1 MRTIAVIVFVV
12 VATASCVDIVSPR
25 TELRPFADVLCEEIY
40 RADLLTYTDG
50 LFGYS
55 ASYPACFRRDRNEP
69 SFGRGRA
76 RFCHDSWT
84 NIALECY
91 VTRAVGPDN
100 AAVCDIRR
108 MGRMLR
114 ARAKPAGGGAYI
126 LSGPLYEGGTRIDGY
141 GHYTKCVRTGKL
153 WFCYA
158 LSYPEE
164 YRDSLGRLFAL
175 IDHWQ
180 PWAKPAQIRR
190 RTA

>member
-1 MRTIAVIVFVV
+1 MAVVFFVV
-12 VATASCVDIVSPR
+12 VAAASCVDIVSPR

-55 ASYPACFRRDRNEP
+55 AAYPACFRRDLNY
-69 SFGRGRA
+69 SSSGRGGA
-76 RFCHDSWT
+76 RFCYYSWT

-91 VTRAVGPDN
+91 VARAVSTDN
-100 AAVCDIRR
+100 VAVCDIRCL
-108 MGRMLR
+108 GRLLH
-114 ARAKPAGGGAYI
+114 ARPKSADGGAYI
-126 LSGPLYEGGTRIDGY
+126 LSGPLYEDGTRIDGY
-141 GHYTKCVRTGKL
+141 AHYTKCVRKGKL

-175 IDHWQ
+175 IDRWQ
-180 PWAKPAQIRR
+180 PWARPAQIRR
-190 RTA
+190 CAA